1 MPVPESDTRSTP
13 ARQTADDY
21 WNLSD
26 GVRAE
31 LVDGKLHEVA
41 PPNYSHQMI
50 AFGIAHVLRGHVD
63 ARGGPCKVVP
73 APFAVNLFNDRT
85 TYLEPDVSVI
95 CDPFLSTF
103 GTTRW
108 RCASAICSKDRLAH
122 PAGCR
127 CRPGGRPLRCL
138 TLTRDVAALPLT
150 CPIPQPR

>member
-1 MPVPESDTRSTP
+1 MSSNPASKAGASCQFQKAIRARPP

-21 WNLSD
+21 WNLPD

-41 PPNYSHQMI
+41 SPNYSHQMI
-50 AFGIAHVLRGHVD
+50 AFGIACALRGHVD
-63 ARGGPCKVVP
+63 ARGGPCKVVL

-108 RCASAICSKDRLAH
+108 RCASSDL
-122 PAGCR
+122 
-127 CRPGGRPLRCL
+127 L
-138 TLTRDVAALPLT
+138 
-150 CPIPQPR
+150 